1 MGTSNMRD
9 RLSRVTDAPVQSG
22 RRRGR
27 DEQRGGRTGFLR
39 SGGAVERG
47 VVKRG
52 VVKQRGHGQDG
63 GFLNQLSRARSRD
76 SMPQS
81 RSWPSMPQN
90 WSMPQSWQHQGA
102 GIQEA
107 ARGAAGRAGSAMAG
121 AAGMAARAGQS
132 AGSALASRVSDV
144 SGRMA
149 EHAGDEGWQEGAPA
163 RRRGWSGQGDDAG
176 HRLLEQRGGR
186 AWEES
191 HPGDA
196 QHARSGLIGRISRH
210 DDAGQSLSGPGAR
223 PMGMGE
229 MGSGEMGGRGMSA
242 GRMGQ
247 RGWGRR
253 DGQWAPESMGRGRE
267 REQPAEQWAG
277 QAGEKRGRRARR
289 GQAMP
294 GWEDQNQWQHWQ
306 RPDRQRWEELAAS
319 RGARGV
325 SKRQVKRL
333 RQAQEAADVST
344 QRAFEASEHAMRHG
358 HSRRARKDEYKAVAQ
373 ADRAQRML
381 DELLTGVERRMAS
394 SQRRRRRGLGMV
406 LLAGAAAGITIA
418 VRRMLSEQGEAR
430 QPGAADL
437 DQTGAPTSRMT
448 PASPFPSE
456 GRMPEGMREDV
467 ATGRRTGSGS
477 DPMSDNTSRRF

>member
-27 DEQRGGRTGFLR
+27 DEQRGRTGFLR

-47 VVKRG
+47 AVKSGAVR
-52 VVKQRGHGQDG
+52 QRGHGQEAG
-63 GFLNQLSRARSRD
+63 LLGQLSRARSRD
-76 SMPQS
+76 SAPQA

-90 WSMPQSWQHQGA
+90 WSMPQSLQHQGA

-149 EHAGDEGWQEGAPA
+149 EHAGDEGWQEGAPT
-163 RRRGWSGQGDDAG
+163 RQRGWSGQWDDAG
-176 HRLLEQRGGR
+176 HHFLEQRGGR
-186 AWEES
+186 AWEEA
-191 HPGDA
+191 HPGDT
-196 QHARSGLIGRISRH
+196 QHARSGRL
-210 DDAGQSLSGPGAR
+210 
-223 PMGMGE
+223 
-229 MGSGEMGGRGMSA
+229 
-242 GRMGQ
+242 GQ

-253 DGQWAPESMGRGRE
+253 DGQWSPESMGRGRE
-267 REQPAEQWAG
+267 QEQPDEQWAG
-277 QAGEKRGRRARR
+277 QAGERRGRGRRGQR

-294 GWEDQNQWQHWQ
+294 GWDEQNRREDSQWQFWQ

-333 RQAQEAADVST
+333 RQAQETADVST

-358 HSRRARKDEYKAVAQ
+358 HSRRARKDEQKAVAQ

-381 DELLTGVERRMAS
+381 DELLAGVELRMAS
-394 SQRRRRRGLGMV
+394 SQRRRRHGLGMV

-418 VRRMLSEQGEAR
+418 VRRMLSQQGEAR

-437 DQTGAPTSRMT
+437 DQTGAPASRMT

-467 ATGRRTGSGS
+467 ATGRRTGSDPIS
-477 DPMSDNTSRRF
+477 DTSRRF